1 MPQKIQLNINPA
13 NKLTKEQFTQQIANA
28 IISAG
33 NQQGNLS
40 GATTDIAV
48 ALLAE
53 KYTKSFH
60 VSLEDI
66 YESVRSNDYL
76 SIRDKALFQQ
86 TIYEYFCIT
95 NHLSGT
101 TPRNLAQKRDLQSWL
116 YARTI
121 HLIHKIEYL
130 KHKEGAIIAAAQK
143 IKDQAVAKELWI
155 KGGKKR
161 TEEEAERLRAEL
173 KQRDIK
179 RTAKTVFGWICIW

>member
-28 IISAG
+28 IIATKT
-33 NQQGNLS
+33 QQGNFS
-40 GATTDIAV
+40 GTAADIAV
-48 ALLAE
+48 TLLAE

-60 VSLEDI
+60 VSLEEI
-66 YESVRSNDYL
+66 YESVNNNVYL
-76 SIRDKALFQQ
+76 SVRDKALFQQ
-86 TIYEYFCIT
+86 AIYEYSCIV
-95 NHLSGT
+95 NLSST
-101 TPRNLAQKRDLQSWL
+101 TSKKLEKKRDLQSWL

-121 HLIHKIEYL
+121 CLIHKIEYL

-143 IKDQAVAKELWI
+143 ITDQALAKELWL

-173 KQRDIK
+173 KQQDIK
-179 RTAKTVFGWICIW
+179 RTTKTIFGWICMW

>member
-28 IISAG
+28 IISARNKHG
-33 NQQGNLS
+33 DLS
-40 GATTDIAV
+40 GATADIAI
-48 ALLAE
+48 ALLTE

-60 VSLEDI
+60 VSLENI
-66 YESVRSNDYL
+66 YESVKSNDCL

-95 NHLSGT
+95 NLSGT
-101 TPRNLAQKRDLQSWL
+101 TPRNLAKKRDLQSWL

-161 TEEEAERLRAEL
+161 TEEEAERLHTEL
-173 KQRDIK
+173 RQLDIQR
-179 RTAKTVFGWICIW
+179 TVQTIFAWICMW